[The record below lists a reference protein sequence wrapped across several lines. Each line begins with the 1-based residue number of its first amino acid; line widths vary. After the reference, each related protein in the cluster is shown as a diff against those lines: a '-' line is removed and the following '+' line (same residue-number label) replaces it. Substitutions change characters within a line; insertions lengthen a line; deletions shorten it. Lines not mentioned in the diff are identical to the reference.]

1 MIIFINEFLGVL
13 WKYVCKCNWNII
25 GFFQSP
31 RRVRHVEFDMSD
43 STCRIRCTSEIHV
56 KNKWFAIVFRGC
68 CNSWHVQWKSVEK
81 DIVSART
88 ELGILCSALPG
99 SSKNVE
105 NQTGP
110 STGFPARYELI
121 QWTLHTDPK
130 YRLGTG
136 ISDFFWKPFVFKF
149 IHSNIVPSW
158 FWNNCFDSMTTPND
172 LLFGNQ
178 AGPIN

>member
-1 MIIFINEFLGVL
+1 
-13 WKYVCKCNWNII
+13 
-25 GFFQSP
+25 
-31 RRVRHVEFDMSD
+31 MSD

-88 ELGILCSALPG
+88 ELGTLCSALPG

-121 QWTLHTDPK
+121 QCSLT
-130 YRLGTG
+130 
-136 ISDFFWKPFVFKF
+136 SDFQKRG
-149 IHSNIVPSW
+149 HL
-158 FWNNCFDSMTTPND
+158 TTPSPGYCFAAMIRVRGMRSRAEI
-172 LLFGNQ
+172 LTGTTFPRTPGKSGTSPSI
-178 AGPIN
+178 A